1 MEKELKA
8 LEDQIIE
15 IRNNTSEQVT
25 EEKRHIESLHSHE
38 QVLKSKVR
46 HIQNMSTVSMS
57 LFDKGL
63 ATYSVF
69 FLKTVDTALIDIT
82 EKAGIFIVVI

>member
-38 QVLKSKVR
+38 QVLKSKLR
-46 HIQNMSTVSMS
+46 HIQNMSTVSMR
-57 LFDKGL
+57 
-63 ATYSVF
+63 TF
-69 FLKTVDTALIDIT
+69 FLRLSTLL
-82 EKAGIFIVVI
+82 

>member
-46 HIQNMSTVSMS
+46 H
-57 LFDKGL
+57 
-63 ATYSVF
+63 Y
-69 FLKTVDTALIDIT
+69 T
-82 EKAGIFIVVI
+82 EYVNCINEHV

>member
-1 MEKELKA
+1 MQSGNIKFIKHEFGTSVSLSLQNNRIAELEKELKA

-46 HIQNMSTVSMS
+46 HIQNMSVSMS
-57 LFDKGL
+57 TFD
-63 ATYSVF
+63 
-69 FLKTVDTALIDIT
+69 
-82 EKAGIFIVVI
+82 

>member
-1 MEKELKA
+1 MQSGNIKFIKHEFGTSVSLSLQNNRIAELEKELKA

-46 HIQNMSTVSMS
+46 HIDKISIVSIGT
-57 LFDKGL
+57 FD
-63 ATYSVF
+63 
-69 FLKTVDTALIDIT
+69 
-82 EKAGIFIVVI
+82 